1 MNLQWWILV
10 KWKKGAAARP
20 LTIHKP
26 TIILKFQYN
35 QRLSLNNQR
44 LSLSLKKHNYP
55 KVLKKSTTIIKFK
68 KSQNYPKVL
77 QYLRF
82 IFKFESYHLSDPA
95 V

>member
-44 LSLSLKKHNYP
+44 LSLNLKKTQISKGFKKINNYP
-55 KVLKKSTTIIKFK
+55 
-68 KSQNYPKVL
+68 
-77 QYLRF
+77 
-82 IFKFESYHLSDPA
+82 
-95 V
+95 

>member
-44 LSLSLKKHNYP
+44 LSLNLKKN
-55 KVLKKSTTIIKFK
+55 TNI
-68 KSQNYPKVL
+68 Q
-77 QYLRF
+77 RF
-82 IFKFESYHLSDPA
+82 
-95 V
+95 

>member
-44 LSLSLKKHNYP
+44 PSLGLKKIQLSKGFKKNQQLSLSLNNP
-55 KVLKKSTTIIKFK
+55 KIILEFY
-68 KSQNYPKVL
+68 N
-77 QYLRF
+77 
-82 IFKFESYHLSDPA
+82 I
-95 V
+95 